1 MRQFDIHRSAD
12 SRGPYLLVMQA
23 DVVNHFNVV
32 VAAPLY
38 PAHAWEKPTRH
49 LQPSFEFLGE
59 QYVLVTNHMAAV
71 PRQQFGEVVA
81 SLDEHRSDILAA
93 LDFLFTGI

>member
-12 SRGPYLLVMQA
+12 GRGPYLLVLQA

-49 LQPSFEFLGE
+49 LQPSFEVLGE
-59 QYVLVTNHMAAV
+59 RFVLATNHLAAI
-71 PRQQFGEVVA
+71 PRAHLGDLIG
-81 SLDEHRSDILAA
+81 SLDEHRSDILDA